1 MNNSEVIKISQ
12 LRRIVVRRWNGTDF
26 DTYTIGPNSLGQ
38 DSNITLNVAP
48 RKLSHEG
55 AQGTQE
61 TPIAGTFDALSA
73 TVTLLPQVFATIG
86 RFLNNFNKATYS
98 GATDNNGNII
108 FGGADSFCTGGGY
121 CSVVAQGICDD
132 GSSADVEITRCIPSI
147 DDDIEIGNSS
157 TPEVSVSLNPI
168 IYDPELHASDG
179 YPAYTARLGD
189 NSLTEKQR
197 LNATTGKYEAVS
209 AEE

>member
-1 MNNSEVIKISQ
+1 MNNEVIKISQ
-12 LRRIVVRRWNGTDF
+12 LRRIVVRRWDGTDF
-26 DTYTIGPNSLGQ
+26 STYTIGPNTLGQ
-38 DSNITLNVAP
+38 DSNITVNVAP

-61 TPIAGTFDALSA
+61 TPIAGTFDGLTASI
-73 TVTLLPQVFATIG
+73 TLLPQVFATIG
-86 RFLNNFNKATYS
+86 RFLNKFNKATYS

-108 FGGADSFCTGGGY
+108 FGGADDFCTGGGY
-121 CSVVAQGICDD
+121 CSVIAQGICDD
-132 GSSADVEITRCIPSI
+132 GSSSDIEITRCIPSI

-157 TPEVSVSLNPI
+157 TPEVTVALNPI

-179 YPAYTARLGD
+179 YPAYTVRMGD

-197 LNATTGKYEAVS
+197 LNVTTGEYEAVS
-209 AEE
+209 EEA